1 MPKPLFPLL
10 KTIIAIALAGS
21 LVVQAV
27 FVPLFWQDLATESP
41 WTRVALV
48 IVAVLG
54 VMTLQ
59 VCGVCIWFLL
69 TLTRQG
75 SVFSDR
81 ALRYVDII
89 ISAIASAALLTFALA
104 IVLAVGNAAP
114 GAVGLV
120 CGAALVIVGVA
131 LLVVVMRALLA
142 QAVATDTEARH
153 LRAELDEVV

>member
-1 MPKPLFPLL
+1 MPKPLVPTL
-10 KTIIAIALAGS
+10 KAIIVIALAGS

-27 FVPLFWQDLATESP
+27 FVPLFWNDLTAEDP

-69 TLTRQG
+69 TLTGQ
-75 SVFSDR
+75 SAVFSHR
-81 ALRYVDII
+81 AFRYVDII
-89 ISAIASAALLTFALA
+89 IGAIAAAALLALALA
-104 IVLAVGNAAP
+104 IVLALGDTAP

-120 CGAALVIVGVA
+120 CGASLVIAGVA
-131 LLVVVMRALLA
+131 LLVVVMRALLT
-142 QAVATDTEARH
+142 QAVSTDTEARH